1 MISHVAEV
9 ITFDCYGTL
18 IDWESGI
25 ANAFMAEGGR
35 VGHTLD
41 REEIVRTHAE
51 VEPEVQRGRYQ
62 SYREVLRQTA
72 RIVAQRLGWTLAP
85 DHGDF
90 LAESLPHWPP
100 FPDTNRSLEYLVKA
114 GYRLGILS
122 NIDDDL
128 LSATLKHFTVE
139 FEFCV
144 TAERVQSYKPAPA
157 HFLAARDLMIAGRR
171 WLHAAQSVFHDIE
184 PAGTLGIP
192 AAWINRHGGVP
203 RRPVT
208 PLVTVPALEDLVDW
222 VGNRHEVGQ

>member
-72 RIVAQRLGWTLAP
+72 RIVAQRIGWTLAP
-85 DHGDF
+85 DYGDV

-144 TAERVQSYKPAPA
+144 TAERAQSYKP
-157 HFLAARDLMIAGRR
+157 
-171 WLHAAQSVFHDIE
+171 
-184 PAGTLGIP
+184 
-192 AAWINRHGGVP
+192 
-203 RRPVT
+203 RRPIFSR
-208 PLVTVPALEDLVDW
+208 LET
-222 VGNRHEVGQ
+222 